1 MFKLE
6 LIYIIS
12 YQYAKWNATTQEYE
26 KKTMEGPAIVVP
38 VENAKSEIVAVQR
51 IYLNPNT
58 GKKAAD
64 KAKFTLGDLKGH
76 AAIIHRGKIGA
87 DKLVIAEGKLTNS

>member
-6 LIYIIS
+6 LIDIIF

-87 DKLVIAEGKLTNS
+87 EKLVIAEGKLTNS

>member
-6 LIYIIS
+6 LIDIIF

-76 AAIIHRGKIGA
+76 AAIIHRGKVGAEKPIGSSQ
-87 DKLVIAEGKLTNS
+87 KI